1 MSLPV
6 VIFPS
11 NAADGDIERRVV
23 AYLGSRN
30 RRSFRRLNVES
41 HDAVVTLTGQLGTY
55 YEKQVAQETVRR
67 VAGVLRVIDGIQV
80 GSATSAADRTPSV
93 PNFAS
98 PTRQVKQPV
107 AVLLSAD

>member
-1 MSLPV
+1 MSLSV
-6 VIFPS
+6 AIFPS
-11 NAADGDIERRVV
+11 KTADADIERRVV

-41 HDAVVTLTGQLGTY
+41 QDGVVTLTGQLGTY
-55 YEKQVAQETVRR
+55 YERQVAQETARR

-80 GSATSAADRTPSV
+80 GSATSAADRAASV

-107 AVLLSAD
+107 AVFAVR